1 MKVESFVL
9 DERYPD
15 CKLSAHILDGG
26 EVRRAILIMPGGAYA
41 RISSREGEPIAK
53 YYLSKGF
60 NCFVLRY
67 SVGERAVDRAPLIE
81 AALAIKHIRENAD
94 KYRVDPDKIFVCG
107 FSAGGHLAASSGIL
121 WNDPTVRKALGD
133 SPDGINKPTGM
144 ILSYPVITSGELAH
158 KGSIYNLCGT
168 DKPTEE
174 QMNRY
179 SLERYVDSTTPPAFI
194 WHTFTDDVVPVE
206 NSLML
211 AEKMSACKVP
221 FELHVFPDGEH
232 GLALANETSCPS
244 GLAPTVAHAAIWTE
258 LSVRW
263 INTFF

>member
-1 MKVESFVL
+1 MMIESFLL

-15 CKLSAHILDGG
+15 CELSAYLSEDS
-26 EVRRAILIMPGGAYA
+26 ETRRAIVIMPGGGYA
-41 RISSREGEPIAK
+41 RVSSREGEPIAK

-67 SVGERAVDRAPLIE
+67 SVGARAVDSVPLIE
-81 AALAIKHIRENAD
+81 AALAIKHVRENSD
-94 KYRVDPDKIFVCG
+94 RYCVDPDRIFVCG

-121 WNDPTVRKALGD
+121 WNDPIVRAALGNA
-133 SPDGINKPTGM
+133 PEGINKPTGM
-144 ILSYPVITSGELAH
+144 ILSYPVITAGELAH

-168 DKPTEE
+168 DDPTEE
-174 QMNRY
+174 QMNRC
-179 SLERYVDSTTPPAFI
+179 SLERHVDGTTPPTFI
-194 WHTFTDDVVPVE
+194 WHTFADDVVPVE

-211 AEKMSACKVP
+211 AEKLSKHKVP

-232 GLALANETSCPS
+232 GLALANEISCPS
-244 GLAPTVAHAAIWTE
+244 PIAPTVSHAAIWTE